1 VQSAAGVMEPFG
13 QGWVQIGE
21 FGIAFL
27 LSGVIG
33 LEREIRQKAAGL
45 RTYTVVGAGAA
56 LFTLVSKYG
65 FTDVLHSG
73 TVVLDPS
80 RMSAQIV
87 SGLGFIGAG
96 VIFVHRGSVQGLT
109 TAATIWLT
117 AAIGAAAGA
126 GLPVLAVLATAAYFA
141 LSYVVRPLAHR
152 LPVLRTVPVSYHIT
166 YLQGTG
172 LLRELLDRCTRAGF
186 ALAEL
191 RTVASVDSEGKSGLG
206 GARSEPEPGP
216 AGRPGQDERIVEV
229 VLSVQGRGD
238 ADALTLHLAEV
249 PGVLACSRSSAGDE

>member
-1 VQSAAGVMEPFG
+1 MEPYG
-13 QGWVQIGE
+13 QGWVQIAE

-27 LSGVIG
+27 LSGIIG

-45 RTYTVVGAGAA
+45 RTYSVVGAGAA

-80 RMSAQIV
+80 RMAAQIV

-96 VIFVHRGSVQGLT
+96 VIFVHRGSIQGLT

-117 AAIGAAAGA
+117 AGIGAAAGA

-152 LPVLRTVPVSYHIT
+152 LPVLRTVPVTYRIT

-186 ALAEL
+186 AVAEL
-191 RTVASVDSEGKSGLG
+191 RTVASVDAMDAAGAEGAADKSALA
-206 GARSEPEPGP
+206 ARFAPVP
-216 AGRPGQDERIVEV
+216 AGRQGQGERIVEV
-229 VLSVQGRGD
+229 MLTVQGRGD
-238 ADALTLHLAEV
+238 PDALTLHLAEV
-249 PGVLACSRSSAGDE
+249 PGVLACSRSSAEDE